1 MVRIALVLLFSLLL
15 APAALAEKRVALL
28 IGNES
33 YATDI
38 GRLDNP
44 HNDIALMEKALKGLG
59 FEVSAVRDAGLAAL
73 HQAVNAYVRRV
84 GAAGPDAIGFF
95 YYAGHGAADERGTNY
110 LIPVDAKSAEEGVLW
125 DQSLRLTEITRKLKV
140 EAGNATHF
148 VVFDA
153 CRNTLKLRKSGSR
166 ALVQSR
172 GFVPMAQESGML
184 IAYATAEGDLASDGG
199 PGGGPYAGALAK
211 EIVKPGVEVVTMFR
225 NVQRRV
231 RAAIKQEPYLGFNA
245 LGDVYLAGLLPDP
258 PKPAPLAAPAPS
270 GPAADELAWDLVKD
284 TKDPALLRRFVEQ
297 FPQSSKRSDAENRA
311 ATLAAT
317 PPPAVVPKETRP
329 TKSGA
334 GRSNSKCFSFQGR
347 QFCE

>member
-15 APAALAEKRVALL
+15 QPAALAEKRVALV
-28 IGNES
+28 IGNQEYTS
-33 YATDI
+33 EI
-38 GRLDNP
+38 GRLSNP
-44 HNDIALMEKALKGLG
+44 HNDVALVEKALKGLG

-84 GAAGPDAIGFF
+84 EAAGPDAIGFF

-184 IAYATAEGDLASDGG
+184 IAYATAEGDLAS
-199 PGGGPYAGALAK
+199 GGGPYAGALAK

-245 LGDVYLAGLLPDP
+245 LGDVYLAGLAPHP

-284 TKDPALLRRFVEQ
+284 TKDPAMLRRFVEQ
-297 FPQSSKRSDAENRA
+297 FPQSSKRSEAENRA

-317 PPPAVVPKETRP
+317 PPPVVVPKATRP

-334 GRSNSKCFSFQGR
+334 ERGNSKCFSFQGR